1 MLLAGGVVLAIV
13 AGIAIWRLDT
23 SGGSR
28 APLPLPRTRR
38 RVATS
43 TGPPRVRH
51 HATPPVTRP
60 RPLAALTLTSS
71 RGSCWLQ
78 VQIGSATGKTVYEQ
92 TLQQGQVVRFGLRR
106 ALFIR
111 LGAPWNLDASIG
123 GRPVTAALP
132 AQTGNVRAA
141 ASGITPAP

>member
-1 MLLAGGVVLAIV
+1 M
-13 AGIAIWRLDT
+13 
-23 SGGSR
+23 
-28 APLPLPRTRR
+28 
-38 RVATS
+38 
-43 TGPPRVRH
+43 
-51 HATPPVTRP
+51 
-60 RPLAALTLTSS
+60 
-71 RGSCWLQ
+71 
-78 VQIGSATGKTVYEQ
+78 QIGSATGKTVYEQ